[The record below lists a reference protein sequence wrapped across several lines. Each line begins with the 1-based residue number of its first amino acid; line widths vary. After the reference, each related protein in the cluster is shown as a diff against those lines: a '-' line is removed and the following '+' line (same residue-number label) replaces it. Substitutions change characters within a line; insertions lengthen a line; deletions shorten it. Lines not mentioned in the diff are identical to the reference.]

1 MLKSVM
7 LALMSIG
14 LIVFV
19 VGVVLLIP
27 QGQSSAQSDNTCRT
41 FSETGKMICGKF
53 LAFWQK
59 NGALSIF
66 GYPISNPFQERNVL
80 DSKEYQVQYFER
92 AVFELHSENQPPYDV
107 LLSQLG
113 TFRFNSKY

>member
-66 GYPISNPFQERNVL
+66 GYPISNPFQEIVSIQVL
-80 DSKEYQVQYFER
+80 DLMGQMRIIFLFIR
-92 AVFELHSENQPPYDV
+92 APK
-107 LLSQLG
+107 
-113 TFRFNSKY
+113 T